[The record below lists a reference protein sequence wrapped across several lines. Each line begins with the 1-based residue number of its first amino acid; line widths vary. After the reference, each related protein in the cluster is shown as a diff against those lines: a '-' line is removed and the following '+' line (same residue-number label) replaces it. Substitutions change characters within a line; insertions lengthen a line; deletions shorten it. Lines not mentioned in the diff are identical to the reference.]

1 MRHEAR
7 FTAYDVLDQVQV
19 ALTVY
24 VKDDDDP
31 TVVRKALVWARQYPS
46 RGETDPT
53 TWARQL
59 LEQAF
64 RDLEATEKRPSMRA
78 AAPAGPHTVSDV
90 ADTRKSGKA

>member
-1 MRHEAR
+1 MRYEAR

-46 RGETDPT
+46 RGESDPAR
-53 TWARQL
+53 WAGQL
-59 LEQAF
+59 LEQAW
-64 RDLEATEKRPSMRA
+64 RDLQATEKRPSMRVA
-78 AAPAGPHTVSDV
+78 PPAGAHTVSDV
-90 ADTRKSGKA
+90 ADKR